1 MFARHVTLQLK
12 RGVVRD
18 IPRLM
23 DQEILP
29 LLRRQK
35 GFLEE
40 LFFIAPNEIDA
51 VAISLWEEKENAVKF
66 NREGYPE
73 IVKLLDKYAEGIPL
87 VKDFELQ
94 YATIPAF
101 ERFAKAVAVSAV

>member
-1 MFARHVTLQLK
+1 MFARHVILQLK

-35 GFLEE
+35 GFLDE
-40 LFFIAPNEIDA
+40 LVFIAPNEIEA
-51 VAISLWEEKENAVKF
+51 VAISLWEEKEDAENF
-66 NREGYPE
+66 NRDVYPE
-73 IVKLLDKYAEGIPL
+73 IVKLLDEYAEGIPL
-87 VKDFELQ
+87 VKDYDLQ

-101 ERFAKAVAVSAV
+101 EKFAKPVAVPAV